1 MQDFSMD
8 QLTLGEIAQIEEIT
22 GQSISVMSDESAP
35 KGKFL
40 AAIAWLAKRREDPAF
55 TLAQAE
61 AMSMEEFSAVLSVV
75 NPKGSKS

>member
-8 QLTLGEIAQIEEIT
+8 KLTLGEIAQIEEIT
-22 GQSISVMSDESAP
+22 GQSISVMSDEAAP

-40 AAIAWLAKRREDPAF
+40 AAIAWLAKRREDPSF

-61 AMSMEEFSAVLSVV
+61 AMSMEEFSAVLSVAA
-75 NPKGSKS
+75 PKAKR